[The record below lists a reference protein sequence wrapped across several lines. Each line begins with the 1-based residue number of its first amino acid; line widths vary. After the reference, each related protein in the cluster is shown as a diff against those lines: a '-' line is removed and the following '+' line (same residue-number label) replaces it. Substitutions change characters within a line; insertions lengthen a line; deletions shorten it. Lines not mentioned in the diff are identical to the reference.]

1 MTIYDIMD
9 VHEIVMKWMLEKAWR
24 LLAAAAETAATATL
38 SLVMAQLV
46 ALSLLLASY
55 SCKRHPFG
63 KARPVWMRIILF
75 AAVISG
81 TQAGFGDG
89 AQSKC
94 SKTGIPLPT
103 DLELWM
109 NGQATMREQLA
120 DAFERHVASMPL
132 GHNSEVAP
140 PPDFTVPIPDPPPP
154 PPQQLQ
160 PHEHWINREEPA
172 TTHIS
177 FWICAP
183 YYESM
188 SLDVAMSFPLTI
200 NRVFEAI
207 QNSAID
213 MPTDILD
220 HPVAITPQPD
230 EAYGSVLMIPAWI
243 RMSDKTAVVLD
254 GRHVGAGIFAA
265 YFEGPLTKRALLQKI
280 GMGMDEGISV
290 FLFGSLQPM
299 TDDQREPPS
308 QGGLILFHRRG
319 EVPEWA
325 TELDTRLADTTRWRP
340 EVDHPQHLPGR
351 HIEFQG
357 EEQTF
362 LHQLDRTVA
371 PDPQRMADHAFG
383 AAQGEVWIR
392 APTQRP
398 MRMYARGKRVH
409 SIIAVLGASR
419 YPRDRTKVVFL
430 DTRPIGLW
438 PQWVAVPGDFL
449 DPGAYAEGLQIPY
462 IEGYSLI
469 IKGGRRHRDGVRIR
483 VLDGEVIE
491 FLLKRSD
498 EVTPTSSSFDP
509 DSGDDEEDRNGD
521 EGDDN
526 DHPMP
531 NSSDFSD
538 PSPPEGDGPYGPP
551 PPQPVNRSRSPRRRS
566 GEPQGPHMDGNER
579 GTTAVRLADYVHPP
593 QFDISKENILFPG
606 VQENIRTLMRPWS
619 PEWLK
624 PDLSQCDMKQTTK
637 ERLRETAHWAD
648 ILGAQD
654 PFSLHIYTDG
664 SWLAPRKL
672 GGYGVVLL
680 LMTTTATA
688 LFGVL
693 GEQTQGNSQS
703 PWDFEGPP
711 ALKNEQLAIGAALLW
726 LVQARTYFGPATVS
740 LHYDCLAAGLP
751 AKGEWPST
759 TDFSKRLRDLQ
770 RWADSILPSP
780 ICYQHV
786 KAHVGEP
793 FNEMADSIA
802 KAAAVGA
809 TYAAPPHHVAR
820 KLLEEDFSWVAIMNS
835 LSGAAAYPWAE
846 GPSLSWRQE
855 EHDWATTLSPQQL
868 IPTTC
873 TNYGK
878 NEEAVVDFETV
889 VVTWNVQGIGG
900 QHRYIEEQLQHLQC
914 GIALLQETK
923 HPSSLCSSSRFLRLS
938 TQADK
943 HWGVAIWLSNTCGA
957 LRIAGKP
964 ITIKEADLYVCYESP
979 RLLILSIAVGNAKV
993 IVFSAHCPH
1002 SGNREEARQFLL
1014 HLQEELRPDKKQA
1027 LIIGG
1032 IDLNGRIEINV
1043 PGVTGDL
1050 QHGEPDATGIEA
1062 AALCRD
1068 LGLWVPTT
1076 YSRYHRGQL
1085 ATYRHPQATE
1095 HRIDYVLQG
1104 GAAEIQEASTTVRQD
1119 LDAGGAGDDHWPVSA
1134 RFRGRLQ
1141 PIKNTRRLWRPKFD
1155 VAKMLTVP
1163 GREIIAQA
1171 MNTYSPP
1178 PWTTHPDQHCQHLND
1193 FIHSILDRHFVKEA
1207 EGPRASYITEEMWD
1221 LRQKK
1226 MNFKKR
1232 VRHRATLWQDL
1243 LHRALLQWRERS
1255 DYGIEALLAK
1265 QGILYQLASASI
1277 QLATRTLKKNIRQA
1291 KENFLRATAAEGGG
1305 TAADILGRIK
1315 RAGIGG
1321 SKSRQPFKPLP
1332 LLYAEAEQ
1340 PVRSCEDRDS
1350 LWLHYFGEQEM
1361 GTILDTVD
1369 FLREPYKPILV
1380 DETVDWNLQILPSL
1394 GEIEQTLRGLSTR
1407 KASGLD
1413 AIPAEFLKAAPGPTA
1428 AAVHSLFFKAM
1439 ATFQQPLHWRGGIL
1453 YECWKR
1459 SGKQSDP
1466 AMYRSLF
1473 VSSMMG
1479 KTYHKLLRQ
1488 KVQAEVNNSLH
1499 SFHLGARKGTPVC
1512 MPSLYILTHIR
1523 KTAARG
1529 LSSSVL
1535 FLDTHAAYYRIIRQ
1549 LALGHLHSDTEVL
1562 TVFRRFGL
1570 EPSDVHDLMEQ
1581 IQMGGMLKD
1590 ARIPSAVRHAAK
1602 DLHHRAWFVSAHSSG
1617 SQLCCTTAGSRP
1629 GEAWADIVYA
1639 FVYSRVL
1646 YRIEEYARGEGLL
1659 DTIHVDASEGP
1670 FAEAGSGVPS
1680 EGGDAT
1686 WADDSAWPISGE
1698 TPSSLLRKM
1707 SRLCS
1712 LVLSSCYQHG
1722 MQPNLRPNKTSVI
1735 FALRGK
1741 GRVAARQKFFGQGK
1755 PVLKLHDLEKEI
1767 PVALQY
1773 KHLGGLVDCRNL
1785 MAPEAKRRLAMAA
1798 AAFDQAKDMLYL
1810 NNKISLQVR
1819 AALFAATVGA
1829 TFHNLAQWIPHGQ
1842 DWAILYGG
1850 YSRPLRRLL
1859 TRDFPGEALLHV
1871 PPALVHLLTGS
1882 WPLELVAKRA
1892 RLSLL
1897 GSLARAAP
1905 ELLWGALQEEQSWL
1919 RVVRAD
1925 LQWLVQKDED
1935 EWPALRPAS
1944 WPEWRNIFLRAASW
1958 VKRRTSKKL
1967 KAEFID
1973 LCEHYKVSLT
1983 IWAVYKRIE
1992 NHIPGHSEVPT
2003 RWICR
2008 PCQRSFRTKG
2018 GLGAHFFKTHKRC
2031 AGYRAVV
2038 EGTTCQ
2044 ACGKAYWSTNRLLRH
2059 LRDSPKCVATLRSH
2073 GLLARNHVPG
2083 FGSKL
2088 WKKMEIEGYN
2098 PSVPQE
2104 VSTPLQPRESSDWDP
2119 VQKAAHAELC
2129 NVLLDRQLP
2138 VDADGILGLIRATVS
2153 KFPLYQDEINDIVD
2167 FVWTEAQEIGQE
2179 LMAEFWSVELADA
2192 MAEAFRVFL
2201 SCEWPVDEQP
2211 KPDPQVGMTHWD
2223 IAAHMNEDKWASIWS
2238 AATGVHGT
2246 PSSCTF
2252 ELSPCWETE
2261 WRGLSGVATVSVVN
2275 SHLWSWL
2282 PEVLRQVVQ
2291 AALEGHSPRL
2301 KAFGFFG
2308 GLGIPAAFIALAE

>member
-1 MTIYDIMD
+1 M
-9 VHEIVMKWMLEKAWR
+9 
-24 LLAAAAETAATATL
+24 
-38 SLVMAQLV
+38 
-46 ALSLLLASY
+46 ALST
-55 SCKRHPFG
+55 
-63 KARPVWMRIILF
+63 V
-75 AAVISG
+75 
-81 TQAGFGDG
+81 TQASAGKPPAHSTVAGQRPPG
-89 AQSKC
+89 Q
-94 SKTGIPLPT
+94 TH
-103 DLELWM
+103 LELWAS
-109 NGQATMREQLA
+109 GQQTMTEQM
-120 DAFERHVASMPL
+120 ASAWARVVLEQPLDRIPGEAEMPRW
-132 GHNSEVAP
+132 
-140 PPDFTVPIPDPPPP
+140 TVPIIEAGDLGEPPPMET
-154 PPQQLQ
+154 LD
-160 PHEHWINREEPA
+160 HHVTIWVA
-172 TTHIS
+172 
-177 FWICAP
+177 AP
-183 YYESM
+183 YYETEV
-188 SLDVAMSFPLTI
+188 LDVRVPLPLRLSSLKEAMAGSLSVIPDTFNQYFETVPQIDRHYASFVALPQWMAETNKMVLIMDARPMGGQVYAFYVDSLVNRHVVENNLPVYEEADYDIYLFGRERPLPRGQAVQPIQGGVVMIVPTGAVCMWADDLQQRLPHPERWLPSPDPPGLHPSLHTVYQSADDQVI
-200 NRVFEAI
+200 EEIDDHNFMPLEESPAEALL
-207 QNSAID
+207 
-213 MPTDILD
+213 LD
-220 HPVAITPQPD
+220 QECHVYLPDDRIERLTHGGRQIWEQVAVVEPD
-230 EAYGSVLMIPAWI
+230 EEEGGPYLIVFLDLRQLGFFPQWAQLTVPRFDPREFVEGLQMQGVENWMV
-243 RMSDKTAVVLD
+243 AVV
-254 GRHVGAGIFAA
+254 
-265 YFEGPLTKRALLQKI
+265 
-280 GMGMDEGISV
+280 
-290 FLFGSLQPM
+290 
-299 TDDQREPPS
+299 
-308 QGGLILFHRRG
+308 GG
-319 EVPEWA
+319 V
-325 TELDTRLADTTRWRP
+325 
-340 EVDHPQHLPGR
+340 
-351 HIEFQG
+351 
-357 EEQTF
+357 
-362 LHQLDRTVA
+362 
-371 PDPQRMADHAFG
+371 
-383 AAQGEVWIR
+383 
-392 APTQRP
+392 
-398 MRMYARGKRVH
+398 
-409 SIIAVLGASR
+409 
-419 YPRDRTKVVFL
+419 PRDRDRLEVRHQETLIFSL
-430 DTRPIGLW
+430 LPPDGAPEETEIEEE
-438 PQWVAVPGDFL
+438 GD
-449 DPGAYAEGLQIPY
+449 DD
-462 IEGYSLI
+462 ST
-469 IKGGRRHRDGVRIR
+469 
-483 VLDGEVIE
+483 
-491 FLLKRSD
+491 S
-498 EVTPTSSSFDP
+498 TSSSSSTMRDP
-509 DSGDDEEDRNGD
+509 LP
-521 EGDDN
+521 
-526 DHPMP
+526 H
-531 NSSDFSD
+531 SSDFSSGPNS
-538 PSPPEGDGPYGPP
+538 PSGRPNGPP

-566 GEPQGPHMDGNER
+566 GDLQEHYVAENER
-579 GTTAVRLADYVHPP
+579 GMATVRLIEHVHPL
-593 QFDISKENILFPG
+593 QFDISKETVLIPG
-606 VQENIRTLMRPWS
+606 VQENVRTMMRPWS
-619 PEWLK
+619 PEWLQ

-637 ERLRETAHWAD
+637 ARLQETVHWVD
-648 ILGAQD
+648 ILGAKD

-693 GEQTQGNSQS
+693 GEQTQGNGQS

-726 LVQARTYFGPATVS
+726 LVQARTFFGPTTVS

-759 TDFSKRLRDLQ
+759 TDFSGRLRDLQ
-770 RWADSILPSP
+770 RWADSLLPSP

-786 KAHVGEP
+786 KAHIGEP

-802 KAAAVGA
+802 KAAAMGA
-809 TYAAPPHHVAR
+809 TYAAPPYYVAR
-820 KLLEEDFSWVAIMNS
+820 KLLEEDFSWVSIVNS
-835 LSGAAAYPWAE
+835 LPGAAAYPWAE

-855 EHDWATTLSPQQL
+855 EHDWATTLSPHQL

-873 TNYGK
+873 TTYGK
-878 NEEAVVDFETV
+878 SEEAAVEFETV

-957 LRIAGKP
+957 LRVAGKP
-964 ITIKEADLYVCYESP
+964 IKVRETDLYVCYESP
-979 RLLILSIAVGNAKV
+979 RLLILSIAIGSTKI

-1014 HLQEELRPDKKQA
+1014 RLQEELRPYKRQA

-1032 IDLNGRIEINV
+1032 VDLNGRIETNV
-1043 PGVTGDL
+1043 PGATGDL
-1050 QHGEPDATGIEA
+1050 QHGEPDATGVEA

-1076 YSRYHRGQL
+1076 YSRYHRGQS

-1104 GAAEIQEASTTVRQD
+1104 GTAEIHEAGTAVLQD

-1134 RFRGRLQ
+1134 RLRGRLQ
-1141 PIKNTRRLWRPKFD
+1141 PIQSTRRLWRPKFD
-1155 VAKMLTVP
+1155 VAKMLTVT

-1178 PWTTHPDQHCQHLND
+1178 PWTTHPDQHCQHLNE
-1193 FIHSILDRHFVKEA
+1193 FIHSILARHFVKDV
-1207 EGPRASYITEEMWD
+1207 EGPRASYITEEMWK
-1221 LRQKK
+1221 LRLKK

-1232 VRHRATLWQDL
+1232 VRHRVTLWKDL

-1255 DYGIEALLAK
+1255 DYGLEVLLAK
-1265 QGILYQLASASI
+1265 QGLLYQLASVTI
-1277 QLATRTLKKNIRQA
+1277 QFVTRALKKNIRQA
-1291 KENFLRATAAEGGG
+1291 KENFLRTVAAEGGG

-1332 LLYAEAEQ
+1332 LLYAEEEQ

-1361 GTILDTVD
+1361 GTILDTAD

-1380 DETVDWNLQILPSL
+1380 DETVDWNLQVLPSL
-1394 GEIEQTLRGLSTR
+1394 GEIEQTLRGLSLR

-1439 ATFQQPLHWRGGIL
+1439 ATFQQPLHWRGGIF

-1499 SFHLGARKGTPVC
+1499 SFHLGHP
-1512 MPSLYILTHIR
+1512 
-1523 KTAARG
+1523 G
-1529 LSSSVL
+1529 LHAL
-1535 FLDTHAAYYRIIRQ
+1535 PIHPDTHQ
-1549 LALGHLHSDTEVL
+1549 EDGGTGTFLLSPVL

-1617 SQLCCTTAGSRP
+1617 AQLCCTTAGSRP

-1659 DTIHVDASEGP
+1659 DTIYVDVSEGP
-1670 FAEAGSGVPS
+1670 FAEAGCGTPS

-1698 TPSSLLRKM
+1698 TPSGLLRKT

-1741 GRVAARQKFFGQGK
+1741 GRVGARQKFFGQGK
-1755 PVLKLHDLEKEI
+1755 PVLRLHDLEKEI

-1798 AAFDQAKDMLYL
+1798 AAFDQAKEMLYL
-1810 NNKISLQVR
+1810 NDKIGLPVR

-1829 TFHNLAQWIPHGQ
+1829 TFHNLAQWIPNGQ
-1842 DWAILYGG
+1842 DWAILSGG
-1850 YSRPLRRLL
+1850 YSRLLRRLL
-1859 TRDFPGEALLHV
+1859 TKDFPGEALLHV
-1871 PPALVHLLTGS
+1871 PPALVHILTGS

-1897 GSLARAAP
+1897 RSLARAAP
-1905 ELLWGALQEEQSWL
+1905 DLLWGALQEEQSWL
-1919 RVVRAD
+1919 RVVRED
-1925 LQWLVQKDED
+1925 LQWLVQKNGD

-1944 WPEWRNIFLRAASW
+1944 WPEWRSLFLRAASW
-1958 VKRRTSKKL
+1958 IKRRTGTRL
-1967 KAEFID
+1967 KAEFKD
-1973 LCEHYKVSLT
+1973 LCERYKVSLT
-1983 IWAVYKRIE
+1983 IWAVYKR
-1992 NHIPGHSEVPT
+1992 
-2003 RWICR
+2003 
-2008 PCQRSFRTKG
+2008 
-2018 GLGAHFFKTHKRC
+2018 
-2031 AGYRAVV
+2031 
-2038 EGTTCQ
+2038 
-2044 ACGKAYWSTNRLLRH
+2044 
-2059 LRDSPKCVATLRSH
+2059 CVATLRSH
-2073 GLLARNHVPG
+2073 GLLARSHVPG

-2088 WKKMEIEGYN
+2088 WKKTEIEGFN
-2098 PSVPQE
+2098 PSVPKE
-2104 VSTPLQPRESSDWDP
+2104 VSAPLQPGEGSEWDP

-2129 NVLLDRQLP
+2129 NVLLDRQIP
-2138 VDADGILGLIRATVS
+2138 ADAAGILGLIRLTIS
-2153 KFPLYQDEINDIVD
+2153 KFPLYQDEIDDIVD
-2167 FVWTEAQEIGQE
+2167 FVRTEAQEIGQE
-2179 LMAEFWSVELADA
+2179 LMAEFWSEELAVA
-2192 MAEAFRVFL
+2192 MAEAFSTFL
-2201 SCEWPVDEQP
+2201 SCEWPVAEQP
-2211 KPDPQVGMTHWD
+2211 MADPQVGMTHWD
-2223 IAAHMNEDKWASIWS
+2223 IAAHMNEVHWESIWL

-2282 PEVLRQVVQ
+2282 PEALRQVVQ
-2291 AALEGHSPRL
+2291 AALEGHRPRL
-2301 KAFGFFG
+2301 KAPRSFWQHQISVPFRRF
-2308 GLGIPAAFIALAE
+2308 AQHASN